1 MADGIC
7 DWDAERPHAR
17 NHIITR
23 LSPPASVELCDE
35 HYGPGLIP
43 LLADELGVEPG
54 PFYAHVEKYLK
65 REAIKADRALADAQA
80 GAAAEG
86 SEGPAGEP
94 AVADT
99 DTIPGPEGPAV
110 DPYVVATGQERPS

>member
-1 MADGIC
+1 MADGTC

-35 HYGPGLIP
+35 HYGPGMIP

-54 PFYAHVEKYLK
+54 PFYAHIERYLK
-65 REAIKADRALADAQA
+65 REAAKADRALADAQA
-80 GAAAEG
+80 AAEAEG
-86 SEGPAGEP
+86 SEGPA
-94 AVADT
+94 
-99 DTIPGPEGPAV
+99 
-110 DPYVVATGQERPS
+110 DPSEAELAFAALNTRLAATGHSTGDDDEDTAT